1 MYYFQIETSSPA
13 LISPRGVVWCEL
25 SLDATS
31 WDDEAEARLAELI
44 VANPGGIKHRWLI
57 IARALGG
64 GKNADDCLR
73 RIRCDAFIITHRNS
87 SYTADVDC
95 AVSAETDG
103 ST

>member
-1 MYYFQIETSSPA
+1 V
-13 LISPRGVVWCEL
+13 ISPRGVVGCEL

-31 WDDEAEARLAELI
+31 WDDEADARLAELI
-44 VANPGGIKHRWLI
+44 VAHPGGIKHRRLI

-73 RIRCDAFIITHRNS
+73 RLRCDAFTITHRNS
-87 SYTADVDC
+87 GYIVGAPADVEC
-95 AVSAETDG
+95 TVSAETDG